1 MTRGQCTSGTH
12 RPSPTKGHFSRFRK
26 CNNKIHETYKIHE
39 NKNGKLGKT
48 GQQRNRFQT
57 KEQDKAPEEEL
68 NKVGIGSLP
77 NKEFKVMIVK
87 TIKKQ
92 KQKQKNPDKKTR

>member
-68 NKVGIGSLP
+68 NKVEIGSLP

-92 KQKQKNPDKKTR
+92 KQKKKNPDKKTR

>member
-1 MTRGQCTSGTH
+1 M
-12 RPSPTKGHFSRFRK
+12 
-26 CNNKIHETYKIHE
+26 
-39 NKNGKLGKT
+39 
-48 GQQRNRFQT
+48 QQRNRFQT

-68 NKVGIGSLP
+68 NKVEIGSLP

-92 KQKQKNPDKKTR
+92 KQTKKKTLTKRLDE